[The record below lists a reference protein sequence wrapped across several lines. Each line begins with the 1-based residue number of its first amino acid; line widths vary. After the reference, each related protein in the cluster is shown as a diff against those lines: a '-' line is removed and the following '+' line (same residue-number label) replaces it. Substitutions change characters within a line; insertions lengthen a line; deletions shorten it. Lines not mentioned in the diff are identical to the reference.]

1 MTFAGWSAARPSV
14 SPPGKAVAEVVPRV
28 GSVGVG
34 STVVNAVDK
43 VLNLEFC
50 FVGSDSSTPVELP
63 AFSLTIFDI
72 DHEGVEGATDFQTI
86 QRLKGDSFDHERVY
100 SSDHAAYVL
109 HPTSL
114 VDATVCNVADCGE

>member
-1 MTFAGWSAARPSV
+1 MVDTIGGDGNSNGAFNGLTCD
-14 SPPGKAVAEVVPRV
+14 GV

-72 DHEGVEGATDFQTI
+72 DHEGVEGD
-86 QRLKGDSFDHERVY
+86 
-100 SSDHAAYVL
+100 
-109 HPTSL
+109 
-114 VDATVCNVADCGE
+114 